1 MTTDTLGVITDVNRQ
16 TCEITGYAREEL
28 IGSPFKQY
36 FTDPQRAEEGVRL
49 VLGED
54 RVTNYELTIRA
65 RDGRETVVSYNAT
78 TFRDADGRL
87 RGVFAAARDITAQKS
102 LEERIRRQN
111 AELTE
116 ATAFLNNVLE
126 SSTEYSIIA
135 MDLEGRILNWNAG
148 ARRNYGYSAEDMV
161 GKRNARILYTPE
173 DLGVGKVDAFMD
185 TALRSGKAEAVFER
199 VREDGRRFTASV
211 ALSLRRGAAGT
222 PIGFVL
228 ISKDIT
234 DQKRLEE
241 QLRRQNEEL
250 EEQNRRVQEANR
262 LKSEFLANMSHEL
275 RTPLNAIIGFSE
287 LLHDG
292 RAGAVN
298 TKQKSYVGDV
308 LTSARHLLQLIN
320 DVLDLSKVESGKMEF
335 FPEPVDPT
343 RLMTEVRDILR
354 TLTARKRIRLH
365 SEIDPALGQVVL
377 DPAKLKQVLFNY
389 LSNALKFTPEE
400 GQVTLRMRAVGTE
413 DLVVEVEDTGIG
425 IRPEDI
431 PRLFVEFEQLDA
443 SASKKYQGTGLGL
456 ALTKRIVEAQG
467 GRVGV
472 TNTPGKGSIFSAIL
486 PRIDHAHMPDVAP
499 QPKKEPQAGAYTVL
513 VIEDAPRDREW
524 LVNTLEAAGY
534 GVESAATGIEALR
547 FLNERQFDAI
557 TLDLMLP
564 DMSGWEVL
572 RQARADGL
580 NRTVPVVVVTVLADA
595 GSGVGFA
602 IHDFLE
608 KPVEQHDLLA
618 ALELARIRAAKGM
631 TILLVDNNRRELKL
645 YQSALEQNGYTTKA
659 KSNAAA
665 ALRVAAENPPDVVVL
680 DLVMPQMDGFEF
692 LRRFRAAEH
701 GRRTPV
707 IVLTAK
713 DLVKEQQ
720 DLLTA
725 MAEGIVAKGDGSVR
739 ALLAEISMAL
749 VQYGAIP
756 EIAVAANGGPF
767 EQSR

>member
-618 ALELARIRAAKGM
+618 ALELARIQVRQ
-631 TILLVDNNRRELKL
+631 RE
-645 YQSALEQNGYTTKA
+645 
-659 KSNAAA
+659 
-665 ALRVAAENPPDVVVL
+665 
-680 DLVMPQMDGFEF
+680 
-692 LRRFRAAEH
+692 
-701 GRRTPV
+701 
-707 IVLTAK
+707 
-713 DLVKEQQ
+713 
-720 DLLTA
+720 
-725 MAEGIVAKGDGSVR
+725 
-739 ALLAEISMAL
+739 
-749 VQYGAIP
+749 
-756 EIAVAANGGPF
+756 
-767 EQSR
+767 

>member
-443 SASKKYQGTGLGL
+443 SASKKYQSTGLGL

-499 QPKKEPQAGAYTVL
+499 QSKKEPQAGAYTVL

>member
-275 RTPLNAIIGFSE
+275 RTPSTP
-287 LLHDG
+287 LLDFRNCCTTAARVPSTPNR
-292 RAGAVN
+292 RA
-298 TKQKSYVGDV
+298 
-308 LTSARHLLQLIN
+308 TSA
-320 DVLDLSKVESGKMEF
+320 
-335 FPEPVDPT
+335 T
-343 RLMTEVRDILR
+343 C
-354 TLTARKRIRLH
+354 
-365 SEIDPALGQVVL
+365 
-377 DPAKLKQVLFNY
+377 
-389 LSNALKFTPEE
+389 
-400 GQVTLRMRAVGTE
+400 
-413 DLVVEVEDTGIG
+413 
-425 IRPEDI
+425 
-431 PRLFVEFEQLDA
+431 
-443 SASKKYQGTGLGL
+443 
-456 ALTKRIVEAQG
+456 
-467 GRVGV
+467 
-472 TNTPGKGSIFSAIL
+472 
-486 PRIDHAHMPDVAP
+486 
-499 QPKKEPQAGAYTVL
+499 
-513 VIEDAPRDREW
+513 
-524 LVNTLEAAGY
+524 
-534 GVESAATGIEALR
+534 
-547 FLNERQFDAI
+547 
-557 TLDLMLP
+557 
-564 DMSGWEVL
+564 
-572 RQARADGL
+572 
-580 NRTVPVVVVTVLADA
+580 
-595 GSGVGFA
+595 
-602 IHDFLE
+602 
-608 KPVEQHDLLA
+608 
-618 ALELARIRAAKGM
+618 
-631 TILLVDNNRRELKL
+631 
-645 YQSALEQNGYTTKA
+645 
-659 KSNAAA
+659 
-665 ALRVAAENPPDVVVL
+665 
-680 DLVMPQMDGFEF
+680 
-692 LRRFRAAEH
+692 
-701 GRRTPV
+701 
-707 IVLTAK
+707 
-713 DLVKEQQ
+713 
-720 DLLTA
+720 
-725 MAEGIVAKGDGSVR
+725 
-739 ALLAEISMAL
+739 
-749 VQYGAIP
+749 
-756 EIAVAANGGPF
+756 
-767 EQSR
+767 

>member
-499 QPKKEPQAGAYTVL
+499 QSKKEPQAGAYTVL

-749 VQYGAIP
+749 MQYGAIP